1 MGRHFAQL
9 FVLFPAVAFP
19 VWFVFAEGLYLTFVR
34 V

>member
-1 MGRHFAQL
+1 VGRYFAEL

-19 VWFVFAEGLYLTFVR
+19 VWFVCAEALYLTFVR